1 MNRNILNSKIITKEH
16 QRIVDS
22 EIKKAC
28 ESNGITD
35 SELREFALN
44 TPLAPV
50 VKFFLYVG
58 FTTLLI
64 VVADGKHEQAFWVWS
79 VAMIF
84 ALAWR
89 YHVLKASIRFFMSKS
104 NRQTY
109 KAVKSTLRALQKA
122 LKGVAKDQE
131 KAERER
137 TMRSKRVTTIDSV
150 NEAVEKRMKADRE
163 ANLTARSQ
171 ARSGASKGKDN
182 AGDCLVPGTPSSLRY
197 SPSDSLVI
205 SHSSYGS
212 SSCSSSDS
220 SSSSGGGDSG
230 GCGGGGD

>member
-1 MNRNILNSKIITKEH
+1 MNRNILNSKIYNKEH

-22 EIKKAC
+22 EIRKAC
-28 ESNGITD
+28 ESNGITE

-50 VKFFLYVG
+50 VKFCLYVA

-64 VVADGKHEQAFWVWS
+64 VVADGKHEQAYWVWS

-89 YHVLKASIRFFMSKS
+89 FHVLKGSIRFFMSKS

-109 KAVKSTLRALQKA
+109 KAVKSTLRALQKS
-122 LKGVAKDQE
+122 LKILAKEQE
-131 KAERER
+131 QAERER

-150 NEAVEKRMKADRE
+150 NEAVERRIKADRE
-163 ANLTARSQ
+163 ATLVARSQ
-171 ARSGASKGKDN
+171 ARSGASKGKDTG
-182 AGDCLVPGTPSSLRY
+182 ADSLVPGTPQSLRY
-197 SPSDSLVI
+197 GASDSHTSS

-220 SSSSGGGDSG
+220 SSSGGDSC
-230 GCGGGGD
+230 GCGGGGGD